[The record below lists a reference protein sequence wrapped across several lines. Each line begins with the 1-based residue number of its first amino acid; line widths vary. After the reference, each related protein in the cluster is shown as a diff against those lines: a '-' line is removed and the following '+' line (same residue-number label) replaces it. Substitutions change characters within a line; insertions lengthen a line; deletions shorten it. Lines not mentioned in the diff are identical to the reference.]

1 MTENADLQSRV
12 VELQSRHQVKGSV
25 LVYDIFVA
33 PVILCDG
40 SAHSSGC
47 VVNGIIISV
56 CRVLRES
63 SSLWFLL
70 CRPRTR
76 GLAEA
81 QQQLRQ
87 MVSVKSF
94 LVASEIVL
102 MSLFL
107 AAGGTATIQ

>member
-33 PVILCDG
+33 PVI
-40 SAHSSGC
+40 C
-47 VVNGIIISV
+47 VIAPPIHLGACIIISV
-56 CRVLRES
+56 LQSVEREFQ
-63 SSLWFLL
+63 SLVSVVQ
-70 CRPRTR
+70 TKDR

-87 MVSVKSF
+87 KVSVK
-94 LVASEIVL
+94 L
-102 MSLFL
+102 
-107 AAGGTATIQ
+107 